1 MPFAPASGGRRTAK
15 SMDRAMQ
22 SVLNASKTLLANI
35 RFMSVDHPIK
45 TIVVTS
51 SVPNEGKTFVA
62 SNLASAIATSG
73 KGVLLVECD
82 MRRRSL
88 AAVLDVHAR
97 HGIYSVLSGQ
107 VPLRQAVVGTKTKNL
122 HFLDA
127 EPHIPNPSDLL
138 GSKHFAALLQQMGQT
153 YDYVI
158 FDTPP
163 VDAFVDAAVLGT
175 MVDAVFMVVRER
187 FAKRGD
193 VVSAATQLRQAGCNF
208 AGVIMNGCE
217 TRGSGYYYESYYKE
231 GTGTAQAEGP
241 EMAPTRP
248 AARPAP
254 RAPQP
259 KPQAQRPT
267 AAPARA
273 QRPQAAPARGAVG
286 VQPVQPAH
294 HVHAVAHGRGAVPQA
309 RAERP
314 EG

>member
-1 MPFAPASGGRRTAK
+1 MPLSSTSNGRPSKA
-15 SMDRAMQ
+15 MDRATQ

-35 RFMSVDHPIK
+35 RFMSVDHPVR
-45 TIVVTS
+45 TIVITS
-51 SVPNEGKTFVA
+51 SVPNEGKTFVT

-73 KGVLLVECD
+73 KRVLLVECD
-82 MRRRSL
+82 MRRHSL

-97 HGIYSVLSGQ
+97 HGIYSVLAGQ
-107 VPLRQAVVGTKTKNL
+107 VPLRQAVVGTRTKNL

-138 GSKHFAALLQQMGQT
+138 GSKHFAALLQQMEQT

-208 AGVIMNGCE
+208 AGAIMNGCE
-217 TRGSGYYYESYYKE
+217 TRGSDYYYEGYYRE
-231 GTGTAQAEGP
+231 GAGDAQEKGP
-241 EMAPTRP
+241 EMTP
-248 AARPAP
+248 ACPSARPAP
-254 RAPQP
+254 HTSRPTPQP
-259 KPQAQRPT
+259 QRA
-267 AAPARA
+267 AAPART
-273 QRPQAAPARGAVG
+273 QRSQAVQPHAAG
-286 VQPVQPAH
+286 VQPVQPVRHAH
-294 HVHAVAHGRGAVPQA
+294 APARSVGTAPQTH
-309 RAERP
+309 AERH
-314 EG
+314 ES

>member
-1 MPFAPASGGRRTAK
+1 MPFAPASNGRTTR
-15 SMDRAMQ
+15 SMDRAAQ

-35 RFMSVDHPIK
+35 RFMSVDHPVK

-73 KGVLLVECD
+73 KRALLVECD
-82 MRRRSL
+82 MRRRSA

-107 VPLRQAVVGTKTKNL
+107 VPLRQAVIGTKTKNL
-122 HFLDA
+122 FFLDA

-138 GSKHFAALLQQMGQT
+138 SSKHFAALLQRMEQT

-163 VDAFVDAAVLGT
+163 VATFVDAAVLGA
-175 MVDAVFMVVRER
+175 MVDAVFLVVRER
-187 FAKRGD
+187 FVKRGD
-193 VVSAATQLRQAGCNF
+193 VAAAATQLRQAGCNL

-217 TRGSGYYYESYYKE
+217 TRGSDYYYEGYYRE
-231 GTGTAQAEGP
+231 DAHRAREEGP
-241 EMAPTRP
+241 ELVTARP
-248 AARPAP
+248 AARSAS
-254 RAPQP
+254 RTAQP
-259 KPQAQRPT
+259 KLKPTTRRP
-267 AAPARA
+267 AATPAGT
-273 QRPQAAPARGAVG
+273 QRPQAMQPAR
-286 VQPVQPAH
+286 
-294 HVHAVAHGRGAVPQA
+294 HVHVARSAEVAPKAQA
-309 RAERP
+309 HVERR